1 LGSSGKSRSLG
12 TVPRVRI
19 SCIVQDVL
27 FVDVDNR
34 AGVIGLQT
42 ALTLKEA
49 GFKVVIV
56 AKDFPGSEDP
66 LYTSTW

>member
-1 LGSSGKSRSLG
+1 
-12 TVPRVRI
+12 
-19 SCIVQDVL
+19 VL
-27 FVDVDNR
+27 FADGDDK

-42 ALTLKEA
+42 ALILKEA
-49 GFKVVIV
+49 GFDVVIV